1 MTERIGALAWT
12 AELAALAAP
21 RERELHGECYCGG
34 VRFAVLVPAQRE
46 EEMQSAFC
54 FCQSC
59 KRAHAA
65 PLYQVVYLR
74 KSLVRL
80 ERGAELV
87 EDFAKTP
94 GQFPIRS
101 FCRNCGS
108 RVFNKCPDAEVDE
121 IGFFPALLDHQDQLE
136 LPQVFAPTMVC
147 RMSEQTLDVELLR
160 NTITAQHAELA
171 AEAAAKRAAELAP
184 SPPRA

>member
-1 MTERIGALAWT
+1 M
-12 AELAALAAP
+12 AALAAP
-21 RERELHGECYCGG
+21 PARERELMGECYCGG
-34 VRFAVLVPAQRE
+34 VRFAVRVPAERE
-46 EEMQSAFC
+46 EDMQSAFC

-74 KSLVRL
+74 KSRVRL

-87 EDFAKTP
+87 EDYAKTP
-94 GQFPIRS
+94 GEFPVRA
-101 FCRNCGS
+101 FCRRCGS
-108 RVFNKCPDAEVDE
+108 RVFNKCPDDDVDE

-136 LPQVFAPTMVC
+136 LPQVFVPTMVC

-160 NTITAQHAELA
+160 KTIKQQHEELA
-171 AEAAAKRAAELAP
+171 VEATANRAGEAP
-184 SPPRA
+184 LSLPRA